1 MARHRFE
8 DNDND
13 EKWGGPELAEKVDH
27 EPPRHNEDRRSRRRE
42 PEQEPSRPPQ
52 G

>member
-13 EKWGGPELAEKVDH
+13 EKWGGPELAEQIDH
-27 EPPRHNEDRRSRRRE
+27 QPRKHRQDREGRESR
-42 PEQEPSRPPQ
+42 PEAEPSPPPQ
-52 G
+52 R